1 MHLTIDK
8 YQELGYA
15 YVKDFFSPEEVE
27 YYKGL
32 MLKMREN
39 GNLRQENDQRYY
51 NKSEGGSSPE
61 FVKVLREKTPQ
72 IKELFKLNKIVPESV
87 YARFYYNDC
96 TLHPHSDRPGLDHTL
111 SVTLF
116 SNLDEPWP
124 LYCLDKNCD
133 QESFDIKPGD
143 GAMVPGTRI
152 VHWRRRLK
160 CRSDQFVIQV
170 FFHWKN
176 T

>member
-1 MHLTIDK
+1 MHLSLDK

-15 YVKDFFSPEEVE
+15 YVTEFFTPDEVE
-27 YYKGL
+27 FYKQL
-32 MLKMREN
+32 MLKARSE
-39 GNLRQENDQRYY
+39 GRLTQENDARYY
-51 NKSEGGSSPE
+51 NKSEGGCTPE
-61 FVKVLREKTPQ
+61 FRKALQDKTPI
-72 IKELFKLNKIVPESV
+72 IKELFKLDRIVPESV

-111 SVTLF
+111 SVTLY

-124 LYCLDKNCD
+124 LFCLDKNCD

-152 VHWRRRLK
+152 VHWRRPLK
-160 CRSDQFVIQV
+160 CRADQFVIQA